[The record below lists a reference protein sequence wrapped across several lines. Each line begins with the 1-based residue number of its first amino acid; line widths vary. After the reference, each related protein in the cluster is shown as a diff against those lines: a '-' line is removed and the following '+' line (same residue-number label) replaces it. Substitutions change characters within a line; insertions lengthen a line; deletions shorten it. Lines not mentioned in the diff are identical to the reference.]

1 MLNLFKYVYN
11 CFRIAGVFETQ
22 PFLAQNTRVL
32 RPLCKVLTV
41 KMLFNLMLFKV
52 FGNIENTRLLRHFS
66 LSSASKCVVFSGTW
80 QGEMMQIVN

>member
-1 MLNLFKYVYN
+1 MLILFKYVYN

-80 QGEMMQIVN
+80 QGKMMQIAS

>member
-1 MLNLFKYVYN
+1 MLILFKYVYN
-11 CFRIAGVFETQ
+11 CFRIAGIFETQ

-66 LSSASKCVVFSGTW
+66 LSSASKCVVLSSTW
-80 QGEMMQIVN
+80 QGEMMQIAS

>member
-1 MLNLFKYVYN
+1 MLILFKYVYN

-32 RPLCKVLTV
+32 RSLCKVLTV
-41 KMLFNLMLFKV
+41 NVLSSLMLFKV

-66 LSSASKCVVFSGTW
+66 LLSASKCVVFSGTW
-80 QGEMMQIVN
+80 QGEMMQIAS

>member
-1 MLNLFKYVYN
+1 MLILFKYVYN
-11 CFRIAGVFETQ
+11 CFRIAGIFETQ
-22 PFLAQNTRVL
+22 LFLAQNTRVL

-41 KMLFNLMLFKV
+41 KMLSNLMLFKV

-80 QGEMMQIVN
+80 QGEMMQIAN

>member
-1 MLNLFKYVYN
+1 MLILFKYVYN

-41 KMLFNLMLFKV
+41 NVLSNLMLFEV
-52 FGNIENTRLLRHFS
+52 FGNIENIRLLRHFS

-80 QGEMMQIVN
+80 QGKMMQIAS

>member
-1 MLNLFKYVYN
+1 MLILFKYVYN
-11 CFRIAGVFETQ
+11 CFRIAGMFETQ
-22 PFLAQNTRVL
+22 PFFAQNTRVL
-32 RPLCKVLTV
+32 RPLRKVLTV

-80 QGEMMQIVN
+80 QGEMMQIAS

>member
-1 MLNLFKYVYN
+1 MLILFKYVYN

-32 RPLCKVLTV
+32 RPLRKVLTV
-41 KMLFNLMLFKV
+41 NMLSNLMLFKV

-66 LSSASKCVVFSGTW
+66 LSSASKCVVFSSTW
-80 QGEMMQIVN
+80 QGEMMQIAS

>member
-1 MLNLFKYVYN
+1 MLILFKYVYN

-32 RPLCKVLTV
+32 RPLRKALTV
-41 KMLFNLMLFKV
+41 NVLSNLMLFKV

-66 LSSASKCVVFSGTW
+66 LSSASKCVVFSSTW
-80 QGEMMQIVN
+80 QGEMMQIAS

>member
-1 MLNLFKYVYN
+1 MLILFKYVYN

-41 KMLFNLMLFKV
+41 NMLSDLMLFEV
-52 FGNIENTRLLRHFS
+52 FGNIENIRLLRHFS
-66 LSSASKCVVFSGTW
+66 
-80 QGEMMQIVN
+80 

>member
-1 MLNLFKYVYN
+1 MLILFKYVYN

-32 RPLCKVLTV
+32 RPLRKVLTV
-41 KMLFNLMLFKV
+41 NVLSDLMLFKV

-66 LSSASKCVVFSGTW
+66 LSSASKCVVFSSTW
-80 QGEMMQIVN
+80 QGEMMQIAS

>member
-1 MLNLFKYVYN
+1 MLILFKYVYN

-32 RPLCKVLTV
+32 RPLRKVLTV
-41 KMLFNLMLFKV
+41 NMLSNLMLFKV

-66 LSSASKCVVFSGTW
+66 LSSASKCVVFSSTW
-80 QGEMMQIVN
+80 QGEMMQIAN

>member
-1 MLNLFKYVYN
+1 MLILFKYVYN
-11 CFRIAGVFETQ
+11 CFRIAGIFETQ
-22 PFLAQNTRVL
+22 PFLAQNMRVL

-66 LSSASKCVVFSGTW
+66 LLSASKCVVFSGTW
-80 QGEMMQIVN
+80 QGEMMQISS

>member
-1 MLNLFKYVYN
+1 MLILFKFVYN

-32 RPLCKVLTV
+32 RPVCKVLTV
-41 KMLFNLMLFKV
+41 NVLSNLMLFKV

-66 LSSASKCVVFSGTW
+66 
-80 QGEMMQIVN
+80 

>member
-1 MLNLFKYVYN
+1 MLILFKYVYN

-41 KMLFNLMLFKV
+41 NMLSNLMLFKV

-80 QGEMMQIVN
+80 QGEMMQIAS